1 MNSIKDQ
8 QNLNQKKVLLRLDL
22 NVPLKSGFITDETRI
37 DKIVPIIK
45 FLIEKKSKIIIISHV
60 GRPKGEMNKIFS
72 LKPIC
77 ENLEKKLKKK
87 IQLLNHNIFKL
98 KKEDLFKSPQDQ
110 IVFLEN
116 IRFYKEEERNDASFA
131 SHLASFAD
139 LYVNDAFS
147 CSHRSHASVSK
158 ITEFLPSYA
167 GLQLETEINA
177 LKKVTTE
184 IKKPITCIIGG
195 SKILT
200 KIGIIKNLIPKL
212 NNIIIVGGMANNII
226 NYQGYNIGKSIK
238 ECNCEKAIKEIFE
251 TSKKH
256 SCEITFPKDV
266 LVGKNV
272 NDNSTIKELD
282 DIENDDLILDIGPK
296 TVKKIKNIIDKSKT
310 VLWNGPAG
318 YFENPNFANGSYEIA
333 KAIVKKNKENSIYS
347 VIGGGDT
354 IALINKL
361 NIIQNFNFVSTAGGA
376 FLEYLEGKE
385 LPGIKALN
393 QHV

>member
-1 MNSIKDQ
+1 MKNIKDQ
-8 QNLNQKKVLLRLDL
+8 ENLSQKRVLLRLDL
-22 NVPLKSGFITDETRI
+22 NVPLKNGFITDETRI
-37 DKIVPIIK
+37 DKIVPILN

-60 GRPKGEMNKIFS
+60 GRPKGEFDKNLS

-77 ENLEKKLKKK
+77 KNLEKRLMKK
-87 IQLLNHNIFKL
+87 IQLLDDNIFKL
-98 KKEDLFKSPQDQ
+98 KKKDLFKNPQEQ

-116 IRFYKEEERNDASFA
+116 IRFYKEEEKNDIFFA
-131 SHLASFAD
+131 KHLANLAD

-147 CSHRSHASVSK
+147 CSHRSHASISK

-167 GLQLETEINA
+167 GMQLETEINA
-177 LKKVTTE
+177 LKKITTE

-200 KIGIIKNLIPKL
+200 KINIIKNLIPKFD
-212 NNIIIVGGMANNII
+212 NIIIVGGMANSII
-226 NYQGYNIGKSIK
+226 NYKGYNIGKSIK
-238 ECNCEKAIKEIFE
+238 ELNCENAVKEIFE
-251 TSKKH
+251 TSKNH
-256 SCEITFPKDV
+256 SCEITFPEDV
-266 LVGKNV
+266 LVGKNT
-272 NDNSTIKELD
+272 NDSSKIKKLD
-282 DIENDDLILDIGPK
+282 DIKNNELILDIGPK
-296 TVKKIKNIIDKSKT
+296 TVKKIKEIIKISKT

-318 YFENPNFANGSYEIA
+318 YFENSNFAGGSYEIA

-354 IALINKL
+354 IALINQL
-361 NIIQNFNFVSTAGGA
+361 NVIQDFNFVSTAGGA

-393 QHV
+393 QNV